1 MFETVEIAASDGR
14 RLEVQLA
21 GPEDGQALIFHVGT
35 PSAGRLFAPMVEAGS
50 SRGVRH
56 ITYSRP
62 GYGSSQRHAGRS
74 VADGAADVAAIA
86 DELEIDRFMTAGWSG
101 GGPHALACAALLGER
116 VIAAASM
123 AGVAPFHAE
132 GLDWLDGMGQEN
144 LDEFGATAA
153 GDAELV
159 AYLEG
164 AAPSMAAATGA
175 DLLAGFGDLISEV
188 DRKTLTGDFAEYFA
202 TSTSAAV
209 ENGIWGWFDDDIA
222 FYRDWGFDLR
232 AMSRP
237 VTIWQGGED
246 RFVPYAHGKWLAGN
260 VAGARAQL
268 HPEHG
273 HLSLG
278 VDSYGEI
285 LDELLA
291 RAR

>member
-21 GPEDGQALIFHVGT
+21 GPQDGQALIFHVGT
-35 PSAGRLFAPMVEAGS
+35 PSAGRLFGPMVEAGS

-62 GYGSSQRHAGRS
+62 GYGGSERHAGRT
-74 VADGAADVAAIA
+74 VADCAADVAAIA
-86 DELEIDRFMTAGWSG
+86 DELGIDRFLTAGWSG

-116 VIAAASM
+116 VGAAASM
-123 AGVAPFHAE
+123 AGIAPFYAE
-132 GLDWLDGMGQEN
+132 GLQWLDGMGQEN
-144 LDEFGATAA
+144 LDEFGAVAA
-153 GDAELV
+153 GEAELV
-159 AYLEG
+159 TYLQE
-164 AAPSMAAATGA
+164 AAPSMGASTAAE
-175 DLLAGFGDLISEV
+175 LLAGLGDLISEV
-188 DRKTLTGDFAEYFA
+188 DRRTLTGEFAEYL
-202 TSTSAAV
+202 AASI
-209 ENGIWGWFDDDIA
+209 NAAMQHGIWGWFDDDIA

-246 RFVPYAHGKWLAGN
+246 RFVPYSHGEWLAAN
-260 VAGARAQL
+260 VAGAKGEL

-285 LDELLA
+285 LDDLLA
-291 RAR
+291 RAA